1 MYFFIFFRIRTLH
14 TSAATLYT
22 QKYCTLSSPRISR
35 LDVAN
40 HDNRGHF
47 TVCITTYQ
55 HPQTTPNMPVKA
67 EILKVART
75 ALHRVAL
82 ALDSHI
88 PTSKCSY
95 CCEMKPFKAF
105 PRHMTTSQDCYKCF
119 RTNRGRVV
127 CKLCLAHRVRIV
139 RPTHDCTITG

>member
-1 MYFFIFFRIRTLH
+1 
-14 TSAATLYT
+14 
-22 QKYCTLSSPRISR
+22 
-35 LDVAN
+35 
-40 HDNRGHF
+40 
-47 TVCITTYQ
+47 
-55 HPQTTPNMPVKA
+55 MPVKA

-88 PTSKCSY
+88 PISRCSY
-95 CCEMKPFKAF
+95 CCEVKPFKAF

-127 CKLCLAHRVRIV
+127 CKLCLAHRVPVGPLTTALQDKDSQLQDPFADPSEEEDLMEHNKDFETTQSATPCPREEHI
-139 RPTHDCTITG
+139 RHGYRTTP